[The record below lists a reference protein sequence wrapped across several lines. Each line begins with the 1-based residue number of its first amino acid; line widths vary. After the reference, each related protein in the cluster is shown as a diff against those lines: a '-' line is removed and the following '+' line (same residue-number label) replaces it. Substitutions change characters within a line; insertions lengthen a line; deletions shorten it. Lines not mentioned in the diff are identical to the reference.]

1 MPESSDM
8 IKDIRLLYE
17 ISLLLQSDSKPEEI
31 FKEALKKVKD
41 AVECNSA
48 SLFIVD
54 VVTGRLE
61 EVATDGKRVELIE
74 SIDFDLGTGFSA
86 WVAKQRKSVSIPN
99 LSENRH
105 KHFRSFVSTPLISG
119 DTLIG
124 VMNLGHDKP
133 DAFSDENLRFFDII
147 AEQLALLIERTRF
160 ENDLIEKNQEL
171 LDAQDEI
178 KKQQKRLIEMERFQV
193 LAQTA
198 ASINHEINN
207 PLTTVIGNLELLFMA
222 RPNMDKMIAQK
233 LTTVLQEARRIAEI
247 TQKLRTIKRV
257 VLEDYLPKTGEKMVD
272 IESSSKNRE
281 PENLS

>member
-17 ISLLLQSDSKPEEI
+17 ISLLLQSDSKTDEI

-41 AVECNSA
+41 AVGCNSA
-48 SLFIVD
+48 SLFVVD

-61 EVATDGKRVELIE
+61 EVATVGKRVELIE

-133 DAFSDENLRFFDII
+133 DAFSDENLRFFEII
-147 AEQLALLIERTRF
+147 AEQLALLIERARF
-160 ENDLIEKNQEL
+160 EKDLIEKNQEL

-207 PLTTVIGNLELLFMA
+207 PLTTVIGNIELLFMA
-222 RPNMDKMIAQK
+222 RPNMDKMIARK

-247 TQKLRTIKRV
+247 TQKLRAVKRV